1 MKSRK
6 SGARIPLRRRLTT
19 TIYALKICVMKT
31 ISIMRAQHNL
41 SEVLRS
47 LGPGERV
54 AITRN
59 KKVVAELVAPQ
70 GQSRP
75 AFPDFAARAR
85 ATWREGWKGSSTDEL
100 LDETRGDR

>member
-1 MKSRK
+1 
-6 SGARIPLRRRLTT
+6 
-19 TIYALKICVMKT
+19 MKT

-59 KKVVAELVAPQ
+59 KKVVAELVAPRSQ
-70 GQSRP
+70 DRP
-75 AFPDFAARAR
+75 VFPDFAARAR
-85 ATWREGWKGSSTDEL
+85 ATWSDGWKGSSTDEL
-100 LDETRGDR
+100 LDAARGER